1 MGRGLKPGAPRI
13 TIRLDLAE
21 SKDEP
26 RLGRVGPGKVALL
39 EQVAQTGSISA
50 AARAQGMSYRR
61 AWRMID
67 EMNRLFKEP
76 LVEAEAGGAKGGNA
90 RVTSMGNAL
99 LAAYRRIEKEAQQLG
114 EAQLSSLL
122 RALQRG

>member
-1 MGRGLKPGAPRI
+1 MGRGLKAGGPRI

-21 SKDEP
+21 NKDEP

-39 EQVAQTGSISA
+39 EQVAETGSISA
-50 AARAQGMSYRR
+50 AARAQGLSYRR

-67 EMNRLFKEP
+67 EMNRLFREP

-90 RVTSMGNAL
+90 RVTPTGNAL
-99 LAAYRRIEKEAQQLG
+99 LAAYRTIETESQALG
-114 EAQLSSLL
+114 EAQLSTLL
-122 RALQRG
+122 RALKRG